1 MLSRRNFG
9 ACAICAIAGFAATG
23 VTTEAEAQTPG
34 FKRTILQKTE
44 LADTKYV
51 TVLVSVE
58 IDPGAVVARHT
69 HPGIESAYLMEGEA
83 ELFVKVSRP
92 EKSKRAT
99 AFRSRPKPRTARATA
114 TGRASCSSPMLSTKT
129 SRSRRRHRS
138 ERINLF
144 AGSMR
149 GAADDQKTTAPPHN
163 AARRLTRQRQRRA
176 ANERSDVLA
185 SKK

>member
-83 ELFVKVSRP
+83 ELFVQGQPARN
-92 EKSKRAT
+92 
-99 AFRSRPKPRTARATA
+99 PKADGFQIAPDPAARATA